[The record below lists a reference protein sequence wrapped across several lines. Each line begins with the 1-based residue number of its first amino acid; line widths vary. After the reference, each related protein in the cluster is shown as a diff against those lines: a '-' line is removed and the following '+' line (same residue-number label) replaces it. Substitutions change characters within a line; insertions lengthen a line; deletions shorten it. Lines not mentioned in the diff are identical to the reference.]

1 MKKLELFYSPTACSL
16 VSYIALKEAGAP
28 FEVHPINLGK
38 KEHMSE
44 KYLEINPKHRVPVLV
59 IDGEPLT
66 ENIAIILWIDQNF
79 PNANLLPKDSMQR
92 AQAISI
98 LAWCASG
105 IHPALTP
112 NALPQRYCDLPNTAE
127 NVKQCAQKLLTEY
140 FSIAE
145 NMLRKKTWF
154 FDSFSFADIYFF
166 WCFRRAKQ
174 FDIDLNN
181 FINFQSHFEN
191 MLTREYTQELIRFEQ
206 DILKKFNA

>member
-1 MKKLELFYSPTACSL
+1 M

-92 AQAISI
+92 GQAISI

-112 NALPQRYCDLPNTAE
+112 NALPQRYCDLPNTAK

-174 FDIDLNN
+174 FDIDLNH
-181 FINFQSHFEN
+181 FINCQSHFEN

-206 DILKKFNA
+206 DILEKFNA

>member
-1 MKKLELFYSPTACSL
+1 
-16 VSYIALKEAGAP
+16 
-28 FEVHPINLGK
+28 
-38 KEHMSE
+38 MSE

-92 AQAISI
+92 GQAISI

-174 FDIDLNN
+174 FDIDLNH
-181 FINFQSHFEN
+181 FINCQSHFEN

-206 DILKKFNA
+206 DILEKFNA

>member
-1 MKKLELFYSPTACSL
+1 M

-92 AQAISI
+92 GQAISI

-206 DILKKFNA
+206 DILEKFNA

>member
-44 KYLEINPKHRVPVLV
+44 KYLEINPKHRVPILV

-174 FDIDLNN
+174 FDIDLNH
-181 FINFQSHFEN
+181 FINCQSHFKN

-206 DILKKFNA
+206 DILEKFNA

>member
-1 MKKLELFYSPTACSL
+1 
-16 VSYIALKEAGAP
+16 
-28 FEVHPINLGK
+28 
-38 KEHMSE
+38 MSE

-174 FDIDLNN
+174 FDIDLNH
-181 FINFQSHFEN
+181 FINCQSHFEN

-206 DILKKFNA
+206 DILEKFNA

>member
-206 DILKKFNA
+206 DILEKFNA